1 MYFNVK
7 TTSNSFRRKIE
18 IVVDGVGVGGPGQPW
33 AARAALGSL
42 GSRPTIVA
50 EKTLNVSLVQSLPL
64 FQGPG
69 KLSQQCFGV
78 VMQMRPRPAVRPALK
93 VAQTVAQKLLGTNG
107 NWTFNRLAISAQKFQ
122 C

>member
-18 IVVDGVGVGGPGQPW
+18 IVVDGVGVGVGVGGPGQPW
-33 AARAALGSL
+33 VARAALGSL

-69 KLSQQCFGV
+69 KLSQQ
-78 VMQMRPRPAVRPALK
+78 
-93 VAQTVAQKLLGTNG
+93 
-107 NWTFNRLAISAQKFQ
+107 
-122 C
+122 